1 MNLELFNKLA
11 RRKYM
16 PSQAKLT
23 WQLFLELCELY
34 LTKWEIENP
43 VVVELG
49 VRTNHQKRFYEQLL
63 NAEHIG
69 IDISDTEGKPDI
81 LGDTR
86 DPQTLQELF
95 KMLYRRPVD
104 ILFIDADHSYEA
116 VKSDFGMYSFL
127 CNGIVAFDDIN
138 LSRHKKR
145 NRFNHGV
152 CNFWDELKVSE
163 EYKDMLFISTH
174 QRRESDGIGMIIKR

>member
-16 PSQAKLT
+16 PSQAILT
-23 WQLFLELCELY
+23 WRLFLELCELY
-34 LTKWEIENP
+34 LAKWEIENP

-49 VRTNHQKRFYEQLL
+49 VRTNHQKRFYEELL

-69 IDISDTEGKPDI
+69 IDISNTLYEPDI

-86 DPQTLQELF
+86 DPQTLKELCEI
-95 KMLYRRPVD
+95 LDGRRID
-104 ILFIDADHSYEA
+104 ILFIDADHTYEA
-116 VKSDFGMYSFL
+116 TKSDFEMYSPF
-127 CNGIVAFDDIN
+127 CDGIVAFDDIH
-138 LSRHKKR
+138 LSRHKKG

-152 CNFWDELKVSE
+152 YKLWDELKRAE
-163 EYKDMLFISTH
+163 EYKNVLFLSTH